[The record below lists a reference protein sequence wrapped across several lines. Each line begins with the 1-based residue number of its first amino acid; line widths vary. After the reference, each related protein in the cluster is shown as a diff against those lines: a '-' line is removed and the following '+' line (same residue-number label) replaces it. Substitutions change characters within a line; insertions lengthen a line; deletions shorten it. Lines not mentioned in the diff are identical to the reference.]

1 MDSNDS
7 SKKNVLR
14 ASHVPPNCPIF
25 GAPKPLPGNMLP
37 TYEDVLKCHLYERF
51 QVIKRSKKDP
61 SAKLITRNI
70 SENIKTIWDKAS
82 IPTVSDKRINKKKY
96 GLSFKL

>member
-25 GAPKPLPGNMLP
+25 GSPKPLPGNMLP

-51 QVIKRSKKDP
+51 QLKKQSKKDP

-70 SENIKTIWDKAS
+70 SENIKTIGTKHLFQLFLMKEL
-82 IPTVSDKRINKKKY
+82 IKNY
-96 GLSFKL
+96 GLSLKL